1 MKTLK
6 IFIFT
11 HNDLDGVGCGVI
23 GKLYFPDAYVQYCSY
38 DNIDDTLLYFLSR
51 NKKNLKNFR
60 IIISDIYYKHD
71 NSDITEMLR
80 MAGELIICDHHT
92 TSTWLKNIV
101 FQHNS
106 IINIIPDSDV
116 CGTLLLYK
124 SLESLYKNKI
134 KNISIIKINNFIEN
148 VNRWDVWQWVKYLPE
163 TNNVEEMK
171 DAINHNMSFTLN
183 GAVYFYGIENFV
195 NKMLMYFHDF
205 IDFDDIVSEKLV
217 EFNTKQ
223 IESLSN
229 YKVWH
234 YVYASVQYG
243 EIPYAMIKLNSPN
256 ISLASI
262 LCKSAMRDE
271 DKFLAIYIDEDK
283 DAVSLRCNVEG
294 IDLSVIAKEC
304 EGGGHKDAAGCKRSV
319 LCNHSDSKILNN

>member
-6 IFIFT
+6 TFIFT

-23 GKLYFPDAYVQYCSY
+23 GKYYFPDAYVQYCSY
-38 DNIDDTLLYFLSR
+38 DNIDDTLLYFLSH
-51 NKKNLKNFR
+51 NKNILSEMR
-60 IIISDIYYKHD
+60 IIISDIYYKQE

-80 MAGELIICDHHT
+80 MAGELIICDHHA
-92 TSTWLKNIV
+92 TSAWLNNV
-101 FQHNS
+101 DFQHNS
-106 IINIIPDSDV
+106 FVNIIADSDV
-116 CGTLLLYK
+116 CGTKILFKILDDLYVMPDSTK
-124 SLESLYKNKI
+124 ILE
-134 KNISIIKINNFIEN
+134 FVEN
-148 VNRWDVWQWVKYLPE
+148 VNSWDVWQWVKQLPE
-163 TNNVEEMK
+163 TNDVVKLK

-195 NKMLMYFHDF
+195 NKMLMYFHNF

-223 IESLSN
+223 INSVTDYIKTHYEYESE
-229 YKVWH
+229 H
-234 YVYASVQYG
+234 YG
-243 EIPYAMIKLNSPN
+243 KIPYTIIKLNSPN
-256 ISLASI
+256 ISLASL
-262 LCKSAMRDE
+262 LCKNAMEPD

-319 LCNHSDSKILNN
+319 LLSKSK

>member
-6 IFIFT
+6 TFIFT

-23 GKLYFPDAYVQYCSY
+23 GKYYFSDAYVQYCSY
-38 DNIDDTLLYFLSR
+38 DNIDDTLLYFLSH
-51 NKKNLKNFR
+51 NKNILSEMR
-60 IIISDIYYKHD
+60 IIISDIYYKQE

-80 MAGELIICDHHT
+80 MAGELIICDHHA
-92 TSTWLKNIV
+92 TSAWLNNV
-101 FQHNS
+101 DFQHNS
-106 IINIIPDSDV
+106 FVNIIADSDV
-116 CGTLLLYK
+116 CGTKILFKILDDLYVMPDSTK
-124 SLESLYKNKI
+124 ILE
-134 KNISIIKINNFIEN
+134 FVEN
-148 VNRWDVWQWVKYLPE
+148 VNSWDVWQWVKQLPE
-163 TNNVEEMK
+163 TNDVVKLK

-195 NKMLMYFHDF
+195 NKMLMYFHNF

-223 IESLSN
+223 INSVTDYIKTHYEYESE
-229 YKVWH
+229 H
-234 YVYASVQYG
+234 YGKIQYT
-243 EIPYAMIKLNSPN
+243 IIKLNSPN
-256 ISLASI
+256 ISLASL
-262 LCKSAMRDE
+262 LCKNAMEPD

-283 DAVSLRCNVEG
+283 DAISLRCNVEG

-319 LCNHSDSKILNN
+319 LLSKLK

>member
-6 IFIFT
+6 TFIFT

-23 GKLYFPDAYVQYCSY
+23 GKYYFPDAYVQYCSY
-38 DNIDDTLLYFLSR
+38 DNIDDTLLYFLSH
-51 NKKNLKNFR
+51 NENILSEMR
-60 IIISDIYYKHD
+60 IIISDIYYKQE
-71 NSDITEMLR
+71 NSNITEMLR
-80 MAGELIICDHHT
+80 MTGELIICDHHA
-92 TSTWLKNIV
+92 TSAWLNNV
-101 FQHNS
+101 DFQHNS
-106 IINIIPDSDV
+106 FVNVIADSDV
-116 CGTLLLYK
+116 CGTKILFKILDDLYAMPDSTK
-124 SLESLYKNKI
+124 ILE
-134 KNISIIKINNFIEN
+134 FVEN
-148 VNRWDVWQWVKYLPE
+148 VNSWDVWQWVKQLPE
-163 TNNVEEMK
+163 TNDVVKLK

-223 IESLSN
+223 INSVTDYIKTHYEYESE
-229 YKVWH
+229 H
-234 YVYASVQYG
+234 YG
-243 EIPYAMIKLNSPN
+243 KIPYTIIKLNSPN
-256 ISLASI
+256 ISLASL
-262 LCKSAMRDE
+262 LCKNAMEPD

-319 LCNHSDSKILNN
+319 LLSKSK

>member
-6 IFIFT
+6 TFIFT

-23 GKLYFPDAYVQYCSY
+23 GKYYFPDTYVQYCSY
-38 DNIDDTLLYFLSR
+38 DNIDDTLLYFLSH
-51 NKKNLKNFR
+51 NENILSEMR
-60 IIISDIYYKHD
+60 IIISDIYYKQE

-80 MAGELIICDHHT
+80 MAGELIICDHHA
-92 TSTWLKNIV
+92 TSAWLNNV
-101 FQHNS
+101 DFQHNS
-106 IINIIPDSDV
+106 FVNIIADSDV
-116 CGTLLLYK
+116 CGTKILFKTLDNLYVMPDSTK
-124 SLESLYKNKI
+124 ILEFVE
-134 KNISIIKINNFIEN
+134 NINS
-148 VNRWDVWQWVKYLPE
+148 WDVWQWVKQLPE
-163 TNNVEEMK
+163 TNDVVKLK

-205 IDFDDIVSEKLV
+205 VDFDDIVSEKLV

-223 IESLSN
+223 INSVTDYIKTHYEYESE
-229 YKVWH
+229 H
-234 YVYASVQYG
+234 YG
-243 EIPYAMIKLNSPN
+243 KIPYTIIKLNSPN
-256 ISLASI
+256 ISLASL
-262 LCKSAMRDE
+262 LCKNAMEPD

-319 LCNHSDSKILNN
+319 LLSKSK

>member
-6 IFIFT
+6 TFIFT

-23 GKLYFPDAYVQYCSY
+23 GKYYFPDAYVQYCSY
-38 DNIDDTLLYFLSR
+38 DNIDDTLMYFLSH
-51 NKKNLKNFR
+51 NENILSEMR
-60 IIISDIYYKHD
+60 IIISDIYYKQE

-80 MAGELIICDHHT
+80 MAGELIICDHHA
-92 TSTWLKNIV
+92 TSAWLNNV
-101 FQHNS
+101 DFQHNS
-106 IINIIPDSDV
+106 FVNVIADGDV
-116 CGTLLLYK
+116 CGTKILFKTLDNLYTMPDSTK
-124 SLESLYKNKI
+124 ILE
-134 KNISIIKINNFIEN
+134 FVEN
-148 VNRWDVWQWVKYLPE
+148 VNSWDVWQWVKQLPE
-163 TNNVEEMK
+163 TNDVVKLK

-205 IDFDDIVSEKLV
+205 VDFDDIVSEKLV

-223 IESLSN
+223 INSVTDYIKNHYEYESE
-229 YKVWH
+229 H
-234 YVYASVQYG
+234 YG
-243 EIPYAMIKLNSPN
+243 KIPYTIIKLNSPN
-256 ISLASI
+256 ISLASL
-262 LCKSAMRDE
+262 LCKNAMEPD

-319 LCNHSDSKILNN
+319 LLSKSK

>member
-6 IFIFT
+6 TFIFT

-23 GKLYFPDAYVQYCSY
+23 GKLYFLDAYVQYCSY
-38 DNIDDTLLYFLSR
+38 DNIDDTLLYFLSH
-51 NKKNLKNFR
+51 NKNILSEMR
-60 IIISDIYYKHD
+60 IIISDIYYKQD

-80 MAGELIICDHHT
+80 MAGELIICDHHV
-92 TSTWLKNIV
+92 TSAWLNNVI

-106 IINIIPDSDV
+106 FVNIIPDSDV
-116 CGTLLLYK
+116 CGTMLLFKILDTLYK
-124 SLESLYKNKI
+124 DNIKKYK
-134 KNISIIKINNFIEN
+134 IIRIINFIEN

-163 TNNVEEMK
+163 TNDIEQLK

-183 GAVYFYGIENFV
+183 SAVYFYGIENFV
-195 NKMLMYFHDF
+195 NKMLMCFHDF
-205 IDFDDIVSEKLV
+205 IGFDDIVSEKLV

-223 IESLSN
+223 INSVTDYIKTHHEYESE
-229 YKVWH
+229 H
-234 YVYASVQYG
+234 YG
-243 EIPYAMIKLNSPN
+243 KIPYTIIKLSSPN
-256 ISLASI
+256 ISLASL
-262 LCKSAMRDE
+262 LCKNTMESD

-319 LCNHSDSKILNN
+319 LLSKSK

>member
-6 IFIFT
+6 TFIFT

-23 GKLYFPDAYVQYCSY
+23 GKYYFPDAYVQYCSY
-38 DNIDDTLLYFLSR
+38 DNIDDTLLYFLSH
-51 NKKNLKNFR
+51 NENILSEMR
-60 IIISDIYYKHD
+60 IIISDIYYKQE

-80 MAGELIICDHHT
+80 MAGELIICDHHA
-92 TSTWLKNIV
+92 TSAWLNNV
-101 FQHNS
+101 DFQHNS
-106 IINIIPDSDV
+106 FVNVIADSDV
-116 CGTLLLYK
+116 CGTKILFKILDDLYAMPDSTK
-124 SLESLYKNKI
+124 ILE
-134 KNISIIKINNFIEN
+134 FVEN
-148 VNRWDVWQWVKYLPE
+148 VNSWDVWQWVKQLPE
-163 TNNVEEMK
+163 TNDVVKLK

-195 NKMLMYFHDF
+195 NKMLMYFHNF

-223 IESLSN
+223 INSVTDYIKTHYEYESE
-229 YKVWH
+229 H
-234 YVYASVQYG
+234 YG
-243 EIPYAMIKLNSPN
+243 KIPYTIIKLNSPN
-256 ISLASI
+256 ISLASL
-262 LCKSAMRDE
+262 LCKNAMEPD

-319 LCNHSDSKILNN
+319 LLSKSK

>member
-6 IFIFT
+6 TFIFT

-23 GKLYFPDAYVQYCSY
+23 GKFYFPDAYVQYCSY
-38 DNIDDTLLYFLSR
+38 DNIDDTLLYFLSH
-51 NKKNLKNFR
+51 NENILSEMR
-60 IIISDIYYKHD
+60 IIISDIYYKQE

-80 MAGELIICDHHT
+80 MAGELIICDHHA
-92 TSTWLKNIV
+92 TSAWLNNV
-101 FQHNS
+101 DFQHNS
-106 IINIIPDSDV
+106 FVNVIADSDV
-116 CGTLLLYK
+116 CGTKILFKILDNLYAMPDSTK
-124 SLESLYKNKI
+124 ILE
-134 KNISIIKINNFIEN
+134 FVEN
-148 VNRWDVWQWVKYLPE
+148 VNSWDVWQWVKQLPE
-163 TNNVEEMK
+163 TNDVVKLK

-195 NKMLMYFHDF
+195 NKMLMYFHNF

-217 EFNTKQ
+217 ELNTKQ
-223 IESLSN
+223 INSVTDYIKTHYEYESE
-229 YKVWH
+229 H
-234 YVYASVQYG
+234 YG
-243 EIPYAMIKLNSPN
+243 KIPYTIIKLNSPN
-256 ISLASI
+256 ISLASL
-262 LCKSAMRDE
+262 LCKNAMEPD

-319 LCNHSDSKILNN
+319 LLSKSK

>member
-6 IFIFT
+6 TFIFT

-23 GKLYFPDAYVQYCSY
+23 GKYYFPDAYVQYCSY
-38 DNIDDTLLYFLSR
+38 DNIDDTLLYFLSH
-51 NKKNLKNFR
+51 NENILSEMR
-60 IIISDIYYKHD
+60 IIISDIYYKQE

-80 MAGELIICDHHT
+80 MAGELIICDHHA
-92 TSTWLKNIV
+92 TSAWLNNV
-101 FQHNS
+101 DFQHNS
-106 IINIIPDSDV
+106 FVNVIADSDV
-116 CGTLLLYK
+116 CGTKILFKILDDLYAMPDSTK
-124 SLESLYKNKI
+124 ILE
-134 KNISIIKINNFIEN
+134 FVEN
-148 VNRWDVWQWVKYLPE
+148 VNSWDVWQWVKQLPE
-163 TNNVEEMK
+163 TNDVVKLK

-195 NKMLMYFHDF
+195 NKLLMYFHNF

-223 IESLSN
+223 INSVTDYIKTHYEYESE
-229 YKVWH
+229 H
-234 YVYASVQYG
+234 YG
-243 EIPYAMIKLNSPN
+243 KIPYAIIKLNSPN
-256 ISLASI
+256 ISLASL
-262 LCKSAMRDE
+262 LCKNAMEPD

-283 DAVSLRCNVEG
+283 DAVSLRCNIEG

-319 LCNHSDSKILNN
+319 LLSKSK

>member
-6 IFIFT
+6 TFIFT

-23 GKLYFPDAYVQYCSY
+23 GKYYFPDAYVQYCSY
-38 DNIDDTLLYFLSR
+38 DNIDDTLLYFLSH
-51 NKKNLKNFR
+51 NKNILSEMR
-60 IIISDIYYKHD
+60 IIISDIYYKQE

-80 MAGELIICDHHT
+80 MAGELIICDHHA
-92 TSTWLKNIV
+92 TSAWLNNV
-101 FQHNS
+101 DFQPNS
-106 IINIIPDSDV
+106 FVNVIADSDV
-116 CGTLLLYK
+116 CGTKILFKILDDLYAMPDSTK
-124 SLESLYKNKI
+124 ILE
-134 KNISIIKINNFIEN
+134 FVGN
-148 VNRWDVWQWVKYLPE
+148 VNSWDVWQWVKQLPE
-163 TNNVEEMK
+163 TNDVVKLK
-171 DAINHNMSFTLN
+171 DAINHNMAFTLN

-195 NKMLMYFHDF
+195 NKMLMYFHNF

-223 IESLSN
+223 INSVTDYIKSHYEYESE
-229 YKVWH
+229 H
-234 YVYASVQYG
+234 YG
-243 EIPYAMIKLNSPN
+243 KIPYTIIKLNSPN
-256 ISLASI
+256 ISLASL
-262 LCKSAMRDE
+262 LCKNAMETD

-319 LCNHSDSKILNN
+319 LLSKSK

>member
-6 IFIFT
+6 TFIFT

-23 GKLYFPDAYVQYCSY
+23 GKYYFPDAYVQYCSY
-38 DNIDDTLLYFLSR
+38 DNIDDTLLYFLSH
-51 NKKNLKNFR
+51 NENILSEMR
-60 IIISDIYYKHD
+60 IIISDIYYKQE

-80 MAGELIICDHHT
+80 MAGEFIICDHHA
-92 TSTWLKNIV
+92 TSAWLNNV
-101 FQHNS
+101 DFQHNS
-106 IINIIPDSDV
+106 FVNVIADSDV
-116 CGTLLLYK
+116 CGTKILFKTLDNLYVMPDSTK
-124 SLESLYKNKI
+124 ILE
-134 KNISIIKINNFIEN
+134 FVEN
-148 VNRWDVWQWVKYLPE
+148 VNSWDVWQWVKQLPE
-163 TNNVEEMK
+163 TNGVEKLKE
-171 DAINHNMSFTLN
+171 AINHNMAFTLN

-195 NKMLMYFHDF
+195 NKMLMYFHNF

-223 IESLSN
+223 INSVTDYTKTHYEYESE
-229 YKVWH
+229 H
-234 YVYASVQYG
+234 YG
-243 EIPYAMIKLNSPN
+243 KIPYTIIKLNSPN
-256 ISLASI
+256 ISLASL
-262 LCKSAMRDE
+262 LCKNAMDPD

-319 LCNHSDSKILNN
+319 LLSKSK

>member
-1 MKTLK
+1 MKDLK
-6 IFIFT
+6 TFIFT

-38 DNIDDTLLYFLSR
+38 DNIDDTLLYFLSH
-51 NKKNLKNFR
+51 NKNILSEMR
-60 IIISDIYYKHD
+60 IIISDIYYKQD

-80 MAGELIICDHHT
+80 MAGELIICDHHA
-92 TSTWLKNIV
+92 TSTWLNNVI

-106 IINIIPDSDV
+106 FVNVIADSDV
-116 CGTLLLYK
+116 CGTKILFKILDMLNPMPSSTK
-124 SLESLYKNKI
+124 ILE
-134 KNISIIKINNFIEN
+134 FVEN

-163 TNNVEEMK
+163 TNDVEQLK
-171 DAINHNMSFTLN
+171 DAINHNMAFTLN

-205 IDFDDIVSEKLV
+205 IDFDDVVSEKLV

-223 IESLSN
+223 INSLSDYTTNN
-229 YKVWH
+229 YRFT
-234 YVYASVQYG
+234 SETYG
-243 EIPYAMIKLNSPN
+243 EIPYTIIKLNSPN

-304 EGGGHKDAAGCKRSV
+304 EGGGHKDAAGCKRSI
-319 LCNHSDSKILNN
+319 LLNKSK

>member
-6 IFIFT
+6 TFIFT

-23 GKLYFPDAYVQYCSY
+23 GKYYFPDAYVQYCSY
-38 DNIDDTLLYFLSR
+38 DNIDDTLLYFLSH
-51 NKKNLKNFR
+51 NKNILSEMR
-60 IIISDIYYKHD
+60 IIISDIYYKQE

-80 MAGELIICDHHT
+80 MAGELIICDHHA
-92 TSTWLKNIV
+92 TSAWLNNV
-101 FQHNS
+101 DFQHNS
-106 IINIIPDSDV
+106 FVNVIADSDV
-116 CGTLLLYK
+116 CGTKILFKILDDLYAMPDSTK
-124 SLESLYKNKI
+124 ILE
-134 KNISIIKINNFIEN
+134 FVEN
-148 VNRWDVWQWVKYLPE
+148 VNSWDVWQWVKQLPE
-163 TNNVEEMK
+163 TNDVVKLK

-195 NKMLMYFHDF
+195 NKMLMYFHNF

-223 IESLSN
+223 INSVTDYTKTHYEYESE
-229 YKVWH
+229 H
-234 YVYASVQYG
+234 YG
-243 EIPYAMIKLNSPN
+243 KIPYTIIKLNSPN
-256 ISLASI
+256 ISLASL
-262 LCKSAMRDE
+262 LCKNAMEPD

-294 IDLSVIAKEC
+294 IDLSIIAKEC

-319 LCNHSDSKILNN
+319 LLSKSN

>member
-6 IFIFT
+6 TFIFT

-23 GKLYFPDAYVQYCSY
+23 GKYYFPDAYVQYCSY
-38 DNIDDTLLYFLSR
+38 DNIDDTLLYFLSH
-51 NKKNLKNFR
+51 NENILSEMR
-60 IIISDIYYKHD
+60 IIISDIYYKQE

-80 MAGELIICDHHT
+80 MARELIICDHHA
-92 TSTWLKNIV
+92 TSAWLNNV
-101 FQHNS
+101 DFQHNS
-106 IINIIPDSDV
+106 FVNVIADSDV
-116 CGTLLLYK
+116 CGTKILFKILDDLYVMPDSTK
-124 SLESLYKNKI
+124 ILE
-134 KNISIIKINNFIEN
+134 FVEN
-148 VNRWDVWQWVKYLPE
+148 VNSWDIWQWVKQLPE
-163 TNNVEEMK
+163 TNDVEKLK

-223 IESLSN
+223 INSVTDYIKTHYEYESE
-229 YKVWH
+229 H
-234 YVYASVQYG
+234 YG
-243 EIPYAMIKLNSPN
+243 KIPYTIIKLNSPN
-256 ISLASI
+256 ISLASL
-262 LCKSAMRDE
+262 LCKNAMETD

-319 LCNHSDSKILNN
+319 LLSKSK

>member
-6 IFIFT
+6 TFIFT

-23 GKLYFPDAYVQYCSY
+23 GKYYFSDAYVQYCSY
-38 DNIDDTLLYFLSR
+38 DNIDDTLLYFLSH
-51 NKKNLKNFR
+51 NKNILSEMR
-60 IIISDIYYKHD
+60 IIISDIYYKQE

-80 MAGELIICDHHT
+80 MAGELIICDHHA
-92 TSTWLKNIV
+92 TSAWLNNV
-101 FQHNS
+101 DFQHNS
-106 IINIIPDSDV
+106 FVNVIADSDV
-116 CGTLLLYK
+116 CGTKILFKILDNLYVMPDSTK
-124 SLESLYKNKI
+124 ILE
-134 KNISIIKINNFIEN
+134 FVEN
-148 VNRWDVWQWVKYLPE
+148 VNSWDVWQWVKQLPE
-163 TNNVEEMK
+163 TNDVVKLK

-195 NKMLMYFHDF
+195 NKMLMYFHNF

-223 IESLSN
+223 INSVTDYIKTHYEYESD
-229 YKVWH
+229 H
-234 YVYASVQYG
+234 YG
-243 EIPYAMIKLNSPN
+243 KIPYTIIKLNSPN
-256 ISLASI
+256 ISLASL
-262 LCKSAMRDE
+262 LCKNAMESD

-319 LCNHSDSKILNN
+319 LLSKSK

>member
-6 IFIFT
+6 TFIFT

-23 GKLYFPDAYVQYCSY
+23 GKYYFPDAYVQYCSY
-38 DNIDDTLLYFLSR
+38 DNIDDTLLYFLSH
-51 NKKNLKNFR
+51 NENILPEMR
-60 IIISDIYYKHD
+60 IIISDIYYKQE
-71 NSDITEMLR
+71 NSNITEMLR
-80 MAGELIICDHHT
+80 MTGELIICDHHA
-92 TSTWLKNIV
+92 TSAWLNNV
-101 FQHNS
+101 DFQHNS
-106 IINIIPDSDV
+106 FVNVIADSDV
-116 CGTLLLYK
+116 CGTKILFKTLDNLYVMPDSTK
-124 SLESLYKNKI
+124 ILE
-134 KNISIIKINNFIEN
+134 FVEN
-148 VNRWDVWQWVKYLPE
+148 VNSWDVWQWVKQLPE
-163 TNNVEEMK
+163 TNDVEKLK

-223 IESLSN
+223 INSVTNYIKIHYEYESE
-229 YKVWH
+229 H
-234 YVYASVQYG
+234 YG
-243 EIPYAMIKLNSPN
+243 KIPYTIIKLNSPN
-256 ISLASI
+256 ISLASL
-262 LCKSAMRDE
+262 LCKNAMEPD

-319 LCNHSDSKILNN
+319 LLSKSK

>member
-6 IFIFT
+6 TFIFT

-23 GKLYFPDAYVQYCSY
+23 GKFYFPDAYVQYCSY
-38 DNIDDTLLYFLSR
+38 DNIDDTLLYFLSH
-51 NKKNLKNFR
+51 NENILSEMR
-60 IIISDIYYKHD
+60 IIISDIYYKQE

-80 MAGELIICDHHT
+80 MAGELIICDHHA
-92 TSTWLKNIV
+92 TSAWLNNV
-101 FQHNS
+101 DFQHNS
-106 IINIIPDSDV
+106 FVNVIADSDV
-116 CGTLLLYK
+116 CGTKILFKILDNLYAMPDSTK
-124 SLESLYKNKI
+124 ILE
-134 KNISIIKINNFIEN
+134 FVEN
-148 VNRWDVWQWVKYLPE
+148 VNSWDVWQWVKQLPE
-163 TNNVEEMK
+163 TNDVVKLK
-171 DAINHNMSFTLN
+171 DAINHNMAFILN

-195 NKMLMYFHDF
+195 NKMLMYFHNF

-223 IESLSN
+223 INSVTDYIKTHYEYESE
-229 YKVWH
+229 H
-234 YVYASVQYG
+234 YG
-243 EIPYAMIKLNSPN
+243 KIPYTIIKLNSPN
-256 ISLASI
+256 ISLASL
-262 LCKSAMRDE
+262 LCKNAMEPD

-319 LCNHSDSKILNN
+319 LLSKSK

>member
-6 IFIFT
+6 TFIFT

-23 GKLYFPDAYVQYCSY
+23 GKYYFPDTYVQYCSY
-38 DNIDDTLLYFLSR
+38 DNIDDTLLYFLSH
-51 NKKNLKNFR
+51 NENILSEMR
-60 IIISDIYYKHD
+60 IIISDIYYKQE

-80 MAGELIICDHHT
+80 MAGELIICDHHA
-92 TSTWLKNIV
+92 TSAWLNNV
-101 FQHNS
+101 DFQHNS
-106 IINIIPDSDV
+106 FVNIIADSDV
-116 CGTLLLYK
+116 CGTKILFKTLDNLYVMPDSTK
-124 SLESLYKNKI
+124 ILEFVE
-134 KNISIIKINNFIEN
+134 NINS
-148 VNRWDVWQWVKYLPE
+148 WDVWQWVKQLPE
-163 TNNVEEMK
+163 TNDVVKLK

-205 IDFDDIVSEKLV
+205 VDFDDIVSEKLV

-223 IESLSN
+223 INSVTDYIKTHYEYESE
-229 YKVWH
+229 H
-234 YVYASVQYG
+234 YG
-243 EIPYAMIKLNSPN
+243 KIPYTIIKLNSPN
-256 ISLASI
+256 ISLASL
-262 LCKSAMRDE
+262 LCKNAMESD

-319 LCNHSDSKILNN
+319 LLSKSK

>member
-6 IFIFT
+6 TFIFT

-23 GKLYFPDAYVQYCSY
+23 GKLYFPNAYVQYCNY
-38 DNIDDTLLYFLSR
+38 DNIDDALRHFLSH
-51 NKKNLKNFR
+51 NKNILSGMR
-60 IIISDIYYKHD
+60 IIISDIYYKQE

-80 MAGELIICDHHT
+80 MAGELIICDHHA
-92 TSTWLKNIV
+92 TSAWLKNID

-106 IINIIPDSDV
+106 IINIIPDSDA

-124 SLESLYKNKI
+124 SLESLYNNKI
-134 KNISIIKINNFIEN
+134 KNISIIKIINFIEN

-163 TNNVEEMK
+163 TNDVEQLK
-171 DAINHNMSFTLN
+171 GAINRNMSFMLN

-205 IDFDDIVSEKLV
+205 IDFGDIVSEKLV

-223 IESLSN
+223 INSLSDYTTNN
-229 YKVWH
+229 YRFT
-234 YVYASVQYG
+234 SETYG
-243 EIPYAMIKLNSPN
+243 EIPYTIIKLNSPN

-262 LCKSAMRDE
+262 LCKSAMRAE

-283 DAVSLRCNVEG
+283 DAVSLRCNTEG

-319 LCNHSDSKILNN
+319 LLNKSK

>member
-6 IFIFT
+6 TFIFT

-23 GKLYFPDAYVQYCSY
+23 GKYYFSDAYVQYCSY
-38 DNIDDTLLYFLSR
+38 DNIDDTLLYFLSH
-51 NKKNLKNFR
+51 NKNILSEMR
-60 IIISDIYYKHD
+60 IIISDIYYKQE

-80 MAGELIICDHHT
+80 MAGELIICDHHA
-92 TSTWLKNIV
+92 TSAWLNNV
-101 FQHNS
+101 DFQHNS
-106 IINIIPDSDV
+106 FVNVIADSDV
-116 CGTLLLYK
+116 CGTKILFKILDDLYAMPDSTK
-124 SLESLYKNKI
+124 ILE
-134 KNISIIKINNFIEN
+134 FVEN
-148 VNRWDVWQWVKYLPE
+148 VNSWDVWQWVKQLPE
-163 TNNVEEMK
+163 TNDVVKLK

-195 NKMLMYFHDF
+195 NKMLMYFHNF

-223 IESLSN
+223 INSVTD
-229 YKVWH
+229 YIKTH
-234 YVYASVQYG
+234 YVYESEHYG
-243 EIPYAMIKLNSPN
+243 KIPYTIIKLNSPN
-256 ISLASI
+256 ISLASL
-262 LCKSAMRDE
+262 LCKNAMDPD

-283 DAVSLRCNVEG
+283 DAISLRCNVEG

-319 LCNHSDSKILNN
+319 LLSKSK

>member
-6 IFIFT
+6 TFIFT

-23 GKLYFPDAYVQYCSY
+23 GKYYFPDAYVQYCSY
-38 DNIDDTLLYFLSR
+38 DNIDDTLLYFLSH
-51 NKKNLKNFR
+51 NKNILSEMR
-60 IIISDIYYKHD
+60 IIISDIYYKQE

-80 MAGELIICDHHT
+80 MAGELIICDHHA
-92 TSTWLKNIV
+92 TSAWLNNV
-101 FQHNS
+101 NFQHNS
-106 IINIIPDSDV
+106 IVNVIADSDV
-116 CGTLLLYK
+116 CGTKILFKILDDLYAMPD
-124 SLESLYKNKI
+124 STKI
-134 KNISIIKINNFIEN
+134 HKFVEN
-148 VNRWDVWQWVKYLPE
+148 VNSWDVWQWVKQLPE
-163 TNNVEEMK
+163 TNDVVKLK

-195 NKMLMYFHDF
+195 NKLLMYFHNF

-223 IESLSN
+223 INSVTDYIKTHYEYESE
-229 YKVWH
+229 H
-234 YVYASVQYG
+234 YG
-243 EIPYAMIKLNSPN
+243 KIPYTIIKLNSPN
-256 ISLASI
+256 ISLASL
-262 LCKSAMRDE
+262 LCKNAMEPD

-283 DAVSLRCNVEG
+283 DAISLRCNIEG

-319 LCNHSDSKILNN
+319 LLSKSK

>member
-6 IFIFT
+6 TFIFT

-23 GKLYFPDAYVQYCSY
+23 GKYYFSDAYVQYCSY
-38 DNIDDTLLYFLSR
+38 DNIDDTLLYFLSH
-51 NKKNLKNFR
+51 NENILSEMR
-60 IIISDIYYKHD
+60 IIISDIYYKQE

-80 MAGELIICDHHT
+80 MAGELIICDHHA
-92 TSTWLKNIV
+92 TSAWLNNV
-101 FQHNS
+101 DFQHNS
-106 IINIIPDSDV
+106 FVNVIADSDV
-116 CGTLLLYK
+116 CGTKILFKILDDLYAMTDSTK
-124 SLESLYKNKI
+124 ILE
-134 KNISIIKINNFIEN
+134 FVEN
-148 VNRWDVWQWVKYLPE
+148 VNSWDVWQWVKQLPE
-163 TNNVEEMK
+163 TNDVVKLK

-195 NKMLMYFHDF
+195 NKMLMYFHNF

-223 IESLSN
+223 INSVTD
-229 YKVWH
+229 YIKTH
-234 YVYASVQYG
+234 YVYESEHYG
-243 EIPYAMIKLNSPN
+243 KIPYTIIKLNSPN
-256 ISLASI
+256 ISLASL
-262 LCKSAMRDE
+262 LCKNAMEPD

-319 LCNHSDSKILNN
+319 LLSKSK